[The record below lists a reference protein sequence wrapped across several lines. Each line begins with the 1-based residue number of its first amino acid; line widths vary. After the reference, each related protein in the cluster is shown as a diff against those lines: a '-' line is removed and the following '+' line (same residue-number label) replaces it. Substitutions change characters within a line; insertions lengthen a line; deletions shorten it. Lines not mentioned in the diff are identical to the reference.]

1 MLPYKL
7 YDVVVVPPYSK
18 IRFCNSL
25 EFPVIHV
32 EISKLDMKITEI
44 DLTV

>member
-1 MLPYKL
+1 M
-7 YDVVVVPPYSK
+7 YDVVVVPPYSN
-18 IRFCNSL
+18 IRFSNSL
-25 EFPVIHV
+25 EFHVIHV